1 MSKTPLIAS
10 PARTQ
15 AIINRYGLN
24 IKKSLGQNFL
34 TDINILEHIVQAADL
49 SPKDNVIEIG
59 PGIGALTE
67 FLAQNAHQVLAFEID
82 DQLVPILGETLAQYD
97 NITVI
102 NQDILQANLPQ
113 LIAEHFEPDRPLKLV
128 ANLPYYIT
136 TPILMNV
143 LQSGLH
149 FDAITVM
156 MQKEVADRLVAVPGT
171 KAYGSLSIAVQY
183 QTEAKVSF
191 TVPRTAFI
199 PQPNVDSAIVTMTK
213 REPFNPAPF
222 DEKAFTK
229 FVKGSFL
236 HRRKSFWNNLLAMF
250 GKDSDVKT
258 RLTNVLERVRISPS
272 IRSEKLTIPQ
282 FIELVNALHE
292 EGLL

>member
-1 MSKTPLIAS
+1 MSTPLIAS

-24 IKKSLGQNFL
+24 AKKSLGQNFL
-34 TDINILEHIVQAADL
+34 TDTNILDHIVRAADL

-67 FLAQNAHQVLAFEID
+67 FLAQNSHQVLAFEID
-82 DQLVPILGETLAQYD
+82 DNLIPVLDETLSQYD
-97 NITVI
+97 NITI
-102 NQDILQANLPQ
+102 LNEDILKANLPKV
-113 LIAEHFEPDRPLKLV
+113 ISEHFEVDRPLKLV

-143 LQSGLH
+143 LQSDIK

-183 QTEAKVSF
+183 ETNAEVAF

-213 REPFNPAPF
+213 RTPFDPAPF
-222 DEKAFTK
+222 DEKVFAR
-229 FVKGSFL
+229 FVKGSFM
-236 HRRKSFWNNLLAMF
+236 HRRKSFWNNLLAIF
-250 GKDSDVKT
+250 GKDSDVKD
-258 RLTNVLERVRISPS
+258 RLTSVLNQVRISPQ
-272 IRSEKLTIPQ
+272 IRSEKLTIEQ
-282 FIELVNALHE
+282 FIELVNVLHA

>member
-1 MSKTPLIAS
+1 MSTPLIAS

-24 IKKSLGQNFL
+24 VKKSLGQNFL
-34 TDINILEHIVQAADL
+34 TDINILEHIVQAAEL
-49 SPKDNVIEIG
+49 SETDNVIEIG
-59 PGIGALTE
+59 PGIGGLTE
-67 FLAQNAHQVLAFEID
+67 FLAQNSHHVLAFEID
-82 DQLVPILGETLAQYD
+82 EQLVPILGETLSQYD
-97 NITVI
+97 NITVL
-102 NQDILQANLPQ
+102 NQDILKANLPKV
-113 LIAEHFEPDRPLKLV
+113 IKENFEPNRPLKLV

-143 LQSGLH
+143 LQSGIH
-149 FDAITVM
+149 FDSITVM

-183 QTEAKVSF
+183 QTDAQVAF

-199 PQPNVDSAIVTMTK
+199 PQPNVDSAIVTMKK

-222 DEKAFTK
+222 DERAFSK
-229 FVKGSFL
+229 FVKGSFM
-236 HRRKSFWNNLLAMF
+236 HRRKSFWNNLCAIF
-250 GKDSDVKT
+250 GKDPDVKD
-258 RLTNVLERVRISPS
+258 RITNVLTKVKISPQ
-272 IRSEKLTIPQ
+272 IRAEKLTIEQ
-282 FIELVNALHE
+282 FIELVNALHV

>member
-1 MSKTPLIAS
+1 MSTPLIAS

-24 IKKSLGQNFL
+24 IKKGLGQNFL
-34 TDINILEHIVQAADL
+34 TDINILEHIVQAAEL
-49 SPKDNVIEIG
+49 SENDNVIEIG

-67 FLAQNAHQVLAFEID
+67 FLAQNSHHVLAFEID
-82 DQLVPILGETLAQYD
+82 DQLVPILDETLSQYD
-97 NITVI
+97 NITI
-102 NQDILQANLPQ
+102 LNQDILKANLPE
-113 LIAEHFEPDRPLKLV
+113 IIGDHFDPNKPLKLV

-143 LQSGLH
+143 LQSGLK
-149 FDAITVM
+149 FDSITVM

-183 QTEAKVSF
+183 QTDAQVAF

-199 PQPNVDSAIVTMTK
+199 PQPNVDSAIVTMKK
-213 REPFNPAPF
+213 RVPFNPAPF
-222 DEKAFTK
+222 DDKAFSK
-229 FVKGSFL
+229 FVKGSFM
-236 HRRKSFWNNLLAMF
+236 HRRKSFWNNLCAIF
-250 GKDSDVKT
+250 GKDQDVKD
-258 RLTNVLERVRISPS
+258 RITNVLTKVRISPQ
-272 IRSEKLTIPQ
+272 IRAEKLTIEQ
-282 FIELVNALHE
+282 FIELTNALHE

>member
-1 MSKTPLIAS
+1 MNMPLIAS

-49 SPKDNVIEIG
+49 SEKDNVIEVG

-67 FLAQNAHQVLAFEID
+67 FLAQNSHQVVAFEID
-82 DQLVPILGETLAQYD
+82 DQLVPILGETLSQYD
-97 NITVI
+97 NVTIL
-102 NQDILQANLPQ
+102 NQDILKANLPQ
-113 LIAEHFEPDRPLKLV
+113 VIKENFEADRPLKLV

-143 LQSGLH
+143 LESGIK
-149 FDAITVM
+149 FDSITVM

-183 QTEAKVSF
+183 QTNCSVAF
-191 TVPRTAFI
+191 NVPRTAFI
-199 PQPNVDSAIVTMTK
+199 PQPNVDSAIITMTR

-222 DEKAFTK
+222 DDRVFAK

-236 HRRKSFWNNLLAMF
+236 HRRKSFWNNLLAIF
-250 GKDSDVKT
+250 GKDGDVKD
-258 RLTNVLERVRISPS
+258 RLTNVLNTVRISPQ
-272 IRSEKLTIPQ
+272 IRAEKLTIEQ
-282 FIELVNALHE
+282 FIELVNALHT

>member
-1 MSKTPLIAS
+1 MSTPLIAS

-15 AIINRYGLN
+15 AIINRYGLA

-49 SPKDNVIEIG
+49 SPQDNVIEIG

-67 FLAQNAHQVLAFEID
+67 FLAQNSHQVLAFEID
-82 DQLVPILGETLAQYD
+82 DQLIPVLSETLSQYD
-97 NITVI
+97 NVTVL
-102 NQDILQANLPQ
+102 NQDILKANLGEV
-113 LIAEHFEPDRPLKLV
+113 IAEHFEPGRPLKLV

-143 LQSGLH
+143 LQSGIS

-183 QTEAKVSF
+183 QTNAAVSF
-191 TVPRTAFI
+191 MVPRTAFI

-213 REPFNPAPF
+213 REPLAVLPF
-222 DEKAFTK
+222 DERVFAK
-229 FVKGSFL
+229 FVKGSFM

-250 GKDSDVKT
+250 GKDPDVKT
-258 RLTNVLERVRISPS
+258 RLTAVLERVQISPQ
-272 IRSEKLTIPQ
+272 IRSEKLRLEQ
-282 FIELVNALHE
+282 FIELVNELHVD
-292 EGLL
+292 GLL

>member
-1 MSKTPLIAS
+1 MKTPLIAS

-15 AIINRYGLN
+15 AIINRYRLP

-49 SPKDNVIEIG
+49 TEKDNVIEIG

-67 FLAQNAHQVLAFEID
+67 FLAQSAHQVMAFEID
-82 DQLVPILGETLAQYD
+82 DQLIPVLDDTLAPYD
-97 NITVI
+97 NVTIV
-102 NQDILQANLPQ
+102 NEDILKANLPK
-113 LIAEHFEPDRPLKLV
+113 LIKDNFDADRPLKLV

-136 TPILMNV
+136 TPILLSV
-143 LQSGLH
+143 LQSSMH
-149 FDAITVM
+149 FDNITVM

-183 QTEAKVSF
+183 RSTPEVAF

-199 PQPNVDSAIVTMTK
+199 PQPNVDSAIITMTD
-213 REPFNPAPF
+213 RAAFDPAPF
-222 DEKAFTK
+222 DESVFFK
-229 FVKGSFL
+229 FVKGCFM
-236 HRRKSFWNNLLAMF
+236 HRRKSFWNNLLAIF
-250 GKDSDVKT
+250 GKDADVKAQ
-258 RLTNVLERVRISPS
+258 LTDVLEKVHVSPQ
-272 IRSEKLTIPQ
+272 IRSEKLTIET
-282 FIELVNALHE
+282 FILLTNTLHD

>member
-1 MSKTPLIAS
+1 MSTPLIAS

-24 IKKSLGQNFL
+24 IKKGLGQNFL
-34 TDINILEHIVQAADL
+34 TDINILEHIVQAAEL
-49 SPKDNVIEIG
+49 SENDNVIEIG

-67 FLAQNAHQVLAFEID
+67 FLAQNSHHVLAFEID
-82 DQLVPILGETLAQYD
+82 DQLVPILDETLSQYD
-97 NITVI
+97 NITI
-102 NQDILQANLPQ
+102 LNQDILKANLPE
-113 LIAEHFEPDRPLKLV
+113 IIGDHFDPNKPLKLV

-143 LQSGLH
+143 LQSGLK
-149 FDAITVM
+149 FDSITVM

-183 QTEAKVSF
+183 HTDAQVAF

-199 PQPNVDSAIVTMTK
+199 PQPNVDSAIVTMKK
-213 REPFNPAPF
+213 RVPFNPAPF
-222 DEKAFTK
+222 DDKAFSK
-229 FVKGSFL
+229 FVKGSFM
-236 HRRKSFWNNLLAMF
+236 HRRKSFWNNLCAIF
-250 GKDSDVKT
+250 GKDQDVKD
-258 RLTNVLERVRISPS
+258 RITNVLTKVRISPQ
-272 IRSEKLTIPQ
+272 IRAEKLTIEQ
-282 FIELVNALHE
+282 FIELTNALHE